1 MLRWVLPLAMLSCF
15 LGMRPLLAAGD
26 RPHWREPI
34 ALAWSADGR
43 QIYTANQK
51 NGAVSVIDA
60 GGWKLVSESPVAER
74 LADLAIVPGTGR
86 LLALDDVAHQL
97 LVLASGENGVTVS
110 HRIGV
115 APYPVRVVISA
126 DSRSA
131 VVSSLWSR
139 TLSRFELP
147 SDASQPPRL
156 AQKLEL
162 SFPPRELLLVE
173 DKQRLVVGDAFDGR
187 LGVIDLNQF
196 KLLHLREFP
205 AHNIRGLARSVDG
218 GKLIVA
224 HQMLNE
230 LAQAIQGDVHWG
242 LMMSNDLRW
251 LRLEAVLS
259 PPVVAAENPREE
271 LYRGAHMHPL
281 GEPGRGGGDPAGLA
295 VAKDGTV
302 LVTLG
307 GVNEVG
313 IGKEDDFQ
321 MKRLGGKAAY
331 SEEYGEEYEAKPGKK
346 KAALPS
352 YPEIG
357 RRPTAVAT
365 SPDGKWAVVAC
376 TFEDLLAVIDVA
388 ARKVV
393 RHVSLGPTPELTV
406 TEQGSRLF
414 YDARLSHDGWMSCHS
429 CHTDGHTNNQ
439 RNDNLSDNGYG
450 APKRVLSLLAQ
461 QDTAPYAW
469 SGATKTLAD
478 QVRNSTSKTMQGREP
493 SEEQVTALVSFVQ
506 TLALPPPVARLQGK
520 EDAAAIARGAS
531 VFAKR
536 NCAQCHAEPTF
547 TTPQA
552 HDAGIQDELEVKLFN
567 PPSLR
572 GLSHRG
578 PYFHDNR
585 AATLEDVFLKHGH
598 PRDSA
603 FEIEEIA
610 DLVAYL
616 RSL

>member
-1 MLRWVLPLAMLSCF
+1 MPRWVLSLAMFPCFCLPLA
-15 LGMRPLLAAGD
+15 GAEA
-26 RPHWREPI
+26 PHWREPV
-34 ALAWSADGR
+34 ALAWSGDGK
-43 QIYTANQK
+43 QAYVANQK
-51 NGAVSVIDA
+51 SGTVSVIEA
-60 GGWKLVSESPVAER
+60 AGWKVGSESPVAKR
-74 LADLAIVPGTGR
+74 LADLAIVPGTTQ
-86 LLALDDVAHQL
+86 LLALDDVQHQL
-97 LVLASGENGVTVS
+97 LVLAANAGGVQVAQAVA
-110 HRIGV
+110 V
-115 APYPVRVVISA
+115 APYPVKIAVSA
-126 DSRSA
+126 DGKSA
-131 VVSSLWSR
+131 YVASLWSR
-139 TLSRFELP
+139 TLSRIEL
-147 SDASQPPRL
+147 SADASQSPRL
-156 AQKLEL
+156 TAKLEL
-162 SFPPRELLLVE
+162 PFPPRELLLVE
-173 DKQRLVVGDAFDGR
+173 DKGRLIVGDAFDGR
-187 LGVIDLNQF
+187 LGVVDLSQF
-196 KLLHLREFP
+196 KLLYVREFP

-259 PPVVAAENPREE
+259 PASATAENPREE

-307 GVNEVG
+307 GVNEVA
-313 IGKEDDFQ
+313 IGLEDDFQ

-331 SEEYGEEYEAKPGKK
+331 SEEYSEDYEAKPGKK
-346 KAALPS
+346 KAPEAK

-365 SPDGKWAVVAC
+365 SPDGKWALVAC
-376 TFEDLLAVIDVA
+376 TFDDRLAVIDVP

-393 RHVSLGPTPELTV
+393 RHVSLGATPELTLA
-406 TEQGSRLF
+406 EQGSRLF

-450 APKRVLSLLAQ
+450 APKRVLSLLSQA
-461 QDTAPYAW
+461 DTAPYAW
-469 SGATKTLAD
+469 SGATKSLAD

-493 SEEQVTALVSFVQ
+493 SEDQVTALVSFVQ
-506 TLALPPPVARLQGK
+506 TLSLPAPVARLQGK
-520 EDAAAIARGAS
+520 EDTAAIARGEQ
-531 VFAKR
+531 VFARR
-536 NCAQCHAEPTF
+536 NCAQCHAAPTF

-552 HDAGIQDELEVKLFN
+552 QDAGIQDELEMKQFN

-598 PRDSA
+598 PRDA
-603 FEIEEIA
+603 AYEAEEVR